1 VKIKL
6 LIVDDHQVILDSL
19 KLLFK
24 TIENIEV
31 VSTLNDSRNVLSFL
45 DNQVVDI
52 IISDL
57 HMPYFS
63 GIDLCLKL
71 KNKHPKT
78 KIILL
83 TMAEDALHIR
93 EALRAGVHGYVLKKA
108 SKEELEKAIV
118 QVMAG
123 KKYYSDA
130 VIEELASSPDD
141 DLNNNKAENIE
152 KLTGR
157 EIEILKLITMEYS
170 TSEIAEKLFI
180 SVPTVESHRGNLMKK
195 LQVKSAIGMVKYALK
210 HGLVD

>member
-1 VKIKL
+1 

-45 DNQVVDI
+45 DNQAVDI

-71 KNKHPKT
+71 KNKYSKT

-123 KKYYSDA
+123 KKYYSEA

-152 KLTGR
+152 KLTSR

-180 SVPTVESHRGNLMKK
+180 SIPTVESHRGNLMKK

>member
-1 VKIKL
+1 MKIKI

-31 VSTLNDSRNVLSFL
+31 VATVNDSRNVLLYL
-45 DNQVVDI
+45 DNQGVDI

-63 GIDLCLKL
+63 GIDLCLKI
-71 KNKHPKT
+71 KSKHPDT

-93 EALRAGVHGYVLKKA
+93 EALRAGVNGYVLKKV
-108 SKEELEKAIV
+108 SKEELEKAII

-130 VIEELASSPDD
+130 VIEELANSPDD
-141 DLNNNKAENIE
+141 DLNNHKAENIE
-152 KLTGR
+152 KLTCR
-157 EIEILKLITMEYS
+157 EIEILKLVTMEYS
-170 TSEIAEKLFI
+170 TGEIAEKLFI
-180 SVPTVESHRGNLMKK
+180 SIPTVESHRSNLMKK

>member
-1 VKIKL
+1 MKIKL

-31 VSTLNDSRNVLSFL
+31 VSTLNDSRNVLSYL
-45 DNQVVDI
+45 ENQAVDI

-71 KNKHPKT
+71 KKFPKT

-93 EALRAGVHGYVLKKA
+93 EALRAGVHGYVLKRA
-108 SKEELEKAIV
+108 SKEELEKAII

-123 KKYYSDA
+123 KKYYSES

-141 DLNNNKAENIE
+141 DLNNNKVENIE
-152 KLTGR
+152 KLTSR